1 MENPTIANKTRKK
14 GVPIRRTT
22 PAYNNRGPLVAKGN
36 HHVPINPAMNNVTL
50 PHTPVRRA
58 REVRSSTDNK
68 GRDDVGCSVI
78 IGKRIGSQR

>member
-14 GVPIRRTT
+14 GVPIRRIT

-36 HHVPINPAMNNVTL
+36 HHVPINPAMNNVML
-50 PHTPVRRA
+50 PQTPIRSA